1 MAKLNREDFISA
13 LKEMSILEIK
23 ELVDAMKEEFGVD
36 PSAVAVAAGP
46 VAGAAVEEGPSKVN
60 VVLTAAGPNKIAVIK
75 IVRDITGLGLK
86 EAKDIADNGGNVK
99 EGVDKAEAEQL
110 KAQFEEA
117 GATVELKQSVYLEI
131 LRSLMTSFLL

>member
-1 MAKLNREDFISA
+1 MAKLTKDEFISS

-36 PSAVAVAAGP
+36 SSAVAVAGP
-46 VAGAAVEEGPSKVN
+46 AQAAVEEGPSKVH
-60 VVLTAAGPNKIAVIK
+60 VVLTAAGANKIAVIK
-75 IVRDITGLGLK
+75 LVRDLTGLGLK

-99 EGVDKAEAEQL
+99 EGIDKEEAEKI

-117 GATVELKQSVYLEI
+117 GATVELK
-131 LRSLMTSFLL
+131 